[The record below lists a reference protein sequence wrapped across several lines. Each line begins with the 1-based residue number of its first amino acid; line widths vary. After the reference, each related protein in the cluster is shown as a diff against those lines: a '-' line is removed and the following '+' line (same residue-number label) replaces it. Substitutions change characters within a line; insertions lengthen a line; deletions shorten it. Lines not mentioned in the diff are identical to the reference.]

1 MGGVFVP
8 AARLRK
14 LFCLLVDLGLLAGTL
29 LLAVVIRF
37 YYSPDPL
44 DYENL
49 YLKLVALAATVVLC
63 MYYNDLFADQAPRGT
78 MDLLFRVGSSYVV
91 AGVLLS
97 MLYYVL
103 PDLILGRGIFLI
115 HLPLSFIGLFLWRYG
130 YYWALKLEPL
140 TENVLILGTGETAV
154 ETAREVLSH
163 PHEGYKILGF
173 LSEDP
178 AEVGGELINP
188 SIIGTY
194 EDLPELTRQLRV
206 GLVVV
211 ALEDRRGKLPVSD
224 LLRCR
229 LDGVRVE
236 EAASFYEALTGQI
249 PVRSLRPSWL
259 IFSQGFSKPRF
270 FSSVKRVLEFGV
282 ALAGLALSLPLLL
295 LSGLAIW
302 IESGGPVLFRQERVG
317 EKGRRF
323 ILYKLRTMRQDA
335 EEGTGPVWA
344 AANGDPRVTWVGRWL
359 RKSRIDELPQL
370 FNVLKGEMSFVGPRP
385 ERPCFVERLQS
396 IIPYFSERHSVKPGI
411 TGWAQVKY
419 GYGSTVEEAEVKL
432 RYDLYYIKHM
442 SFFVDLLILADTAK
456 VMLFGRGAR

>member
-1 MGGVFVP
+1 M
-8 AARLRK
+8 
-14 LFCLLVDLGLLAGTL
+14 AGTL
-29 LLAVVIRF
+29 LLAVAIRF

-44 DYENL
+44 DYEGL
-49 YLKLVALAATVVLC
+49 YVKLVALAATVVLC
-63 MYYNDLFADQAPRGT
+63 MYYNDLFADQAPRGA

-103 PDLILGRGIFLI
+103 PDLILGRGIFGI
-115 HLPLSFIGLFLWRYG
+115 HLPLSFVALYLWRYG

-140 TENVLILGTGETAV
+140 TENVLILGTGETAK
-154 ETAREVLSH
+154 ETAREVLRH
-163 PHEGYKILGF
+163 HHEGYRILGF
-173 LSEDP
+173 LSDDP
-178 AEVGGELINP
+178 AEVGQNVFNP
-188 SIIGTY
+188 SVLGTF
-194 EDLPELTRQLRV
+194 EDLPALTRQLKV

-259 IFSQGFSKPRF
+259 IFSQGFSKPRL
-270 FSSVKRVLEFGV
+270 FSSVKRVLEFAVALVGLLV
-282 ALAGLALSLPLLL
+282 SLPVLALAGI
-295 LSGLAIW
+295 AIW
-302 IESGGPVLFRQERVG
+302 LESGRPILFRQERVG
-317 EKGRRF
+317 EKGRSF
-323 ILYKLRTMRQDA
+323 LLYKLRTMRPDA
-335 EEGTGPVWA
+335 EETTGPVWA
-344 AANGDPRVTWVGRWL
+344 APNGDARVTRVGRFL
-359 RKSRIDELPQL
+359 RMSRIDELPQL
-370 FNVLKGEMSFVGPRP
+370 FNVLQGEMSFVGPRP
-385 ERPCFVERLQS
+385 ERPCFVEQLQPV
-396 IIPYFSERHSVKPGI
+396 IPYFSERHSVKPGI

-456 VMLFGRGAR
+456 VILFGRGAR